1 MSTRAWRIA
10 GRLGLLL
17 CLANDLSSLSRAQ
30 AVPLQGSGPT
40 AGTCSPT
47 DYKILTANAVAIK
60 CDIQPLHIPDA
71 GGQLV
76 LVTKNGQSNQVLAD
90 VRVVPSS
97 TQDWLIV
104 VWGSG
109 DNTNLVA
116 KNNYILNLQYRDAI
130 PPLVIPVDATETVT
144 LSAPQPSEP
153 LDFQV
158 TSHIAFAGTGGAPAY
173 SVKPRT
179 NPAQWPTCTIP
190 SKTAIGNNYQLAAK
204 CSPFVSPF
212 TSAPTLA
219 DLQKLDLTLVGWQWI
234 RLNSLPSAP
243 IIPAAL
249 PNTDVLG
256 GKPAF
261 DPKSRFARQA
271 APSTKDASQ
280 IYANVM
286 YTAGRGATPAW
297 VLDGKYAVPVTMYH
311 QFTLAPL
318 FLANIGNGTVKGQT
332 NSNTI
337 DLGGTALRVFRP
349 GPILQ
354 LLAFSPGATF
364 ETDRQFDRDNLLST
378 IDSQFFLKGLYNT
391 QQQQSLRLY
400 AKALETNKAAQ
411 LSDITPPTIG
421 YALDFH
427 AGIEAGGALRDT
439 TVHASKG
446 SATEVLPQYSI
457 FRLVPQVHGLL
468 QLGKFSFDESLVGR
482 YLATDENSIVET
494 PTHSLFLHT
503 VKGWKGISTLT
514 GAYALDPQGNFNLSV
529 TFKDGFA
536 PPNYQRVNAVQAGIL
551 IKY

>member
-1 MSTRAWRIA
+1 
-10 GRLGLLL
+10 
-17 CLANDLSSLSRAQ
+17 
-30 AVPLQGSGPT
+30 
-40 AGTCSPT
+40 
-47 DYKILTANAVAIK
+47 
-60 CDIQPLHIPDA
+60 
-71 GGQLV
+71 V
-76 LVTKNGQSNQVLAD
+76 LVTKNGQNNQVLVD
-90 VRVVPSS
+90 VGVVSAS

-104 VWGSG
+104 TWGAA
-109 DNTNLVA
+109 DKTNLVA
-116 KNNYILNLQYRDAI
+116 KSNYILNLQYRDGI
-130 PPLVIPVDATETVT
+130 PPLVIPIDTTETVT
-144 LSAPQPSEP
+144 LSAPQSSEP
-153 LDFQV
+153 LDFLV
-158 TSHIAFAGTGGAPAY
+158 TSHIAFAGTGGSPAY

-179 NPAQWPTCTIP
+179 NPAQWPMCTIP
-190 SKTAIGNNYQLAAK
+190 SKTGMGNNYQLAAK
-204 CSPFVSPF
+204 CSPLISAF
-212 TSAPTLA
+212 TSTPTSA

-243 IIPAAL
+243 IIPATM

-256 GKPAF
+256 GKPTF

-271 APSTKDASQ
+271 SPTTKDASQ

-286 YTAGRGATPAW
+286 YTAGVGATPAW

-354 LLAFSPGATF
+354 LLAFTPGATF

-378 IDSQFFLKGLYNT
+378 VDSQFFLKGLYNT

-411 LSDITPPTIG
+411 LSDITPPTVG

-503 VKGWKGISTLT
+503 VNGWKGISTLT
-514 GAYALDPQGNFNLSV
+514 GTYALDLQGNFNLSV